1 MLMKLARQ
9 SLWNRRTTALMTLL
23 SLCISMM
30 LLLGIDHL
38 RLEAKRSFTS
48 TVAGTDL
55 IVGARSGQLNL
66 LLYTVFRIGNATN
79 NIQWQSYQQL
89 KAHPQVVWSVPIAL
103 GDSHKGFRV
112 VGTNQDYFRYFRYGE
127 QQQLTLSQGSPFAGV
142 YETVLGAEVARK
154 LNYQLGDELILSHGV
169 GSVSFSQHKDQPFK
183 VVGILAPTGTPV
195 DQSVHVSLEGIE
207 AIHLGW
213 QGGAPAMGRKQAPKP
228 SAEQLAALEP
238 KVITGFMLGLKSK
251 VATFAVQRQINEF
264 KAEPLTAIL
273 PGAALAEL
281 WQMLSMVENLL
292 LVITL
297 LVLGAG
303 LIGLTTTL
311 LAAMKERQREM
322 AILRA
327 IGARPWQLFVLIQ
340 LEVLFLV
347 CGAIVLG
354 FVALVATLFAL
365 QPLLSSQYG
374 LVISVL
380 PWHAHTGAWLAG
392 VVGLSLILGVLPSY
406 LTYRQSVAQGMQV
419 RL

>member
-1 MLMKLARQ
+1 MLLKLARQ
-9 SLWNRRTTALMTLL
+9 SLWSRRGTALLTLV
-23 SLCISMM
+23 SLIISVA

-79 NIQWQSYQQL
+79 NISYQHYEQISR
-89 KAHPQVVWSVPIAL
+89 HPHVKWAIPLAL

-112 VGTNQDYFRYFRYGE
+112 LGTDQNYFEHFRYGE
-127 QQQLTLSQGSPFAGV
+127 QQSLQLAQGRPFAGV
-142 YETVLGAEVARK
+142 YETVLGADVARK
-154 LNYQLGDELILSHGV
+154 LGYQLDQAITLSHGV
-169 GSVSFSQHKDQPFK
+169 GKVSFAEHKDQPFT

-195 DQSVHVSLEGIE
+195 DQSVHVSLQGIE
-207 AIHLGW
+207 AIHIGW
-213 QGGAPAMGRKQAPKP
+213 QNGMPSMRRGAPTLN
-228 SAEQLAALEP
+228 AEQLAALEP
-238 KVITGFMLGLKSK
+238 KVLTGALLGLKSK

-264 KAEPLTAIL
+264 KAEPLSAIL

-292 LVITL
+292 LVITA
-297 LVLGAG
+297 LV
-303 LIGLTTTL
+303 L
-311 LAAMKERQREM
+311 LAAFIGMTTNLLASQRERSREL

-327 IGARPWQLFVLIQ
+327 VGARPWQLFVLIE
-340 LEVLFLV
+340 LEVLLL
-347 CGAIVLG
+347 AVLG
-354 FVALVATLFAL
+354 IIGGFVLLTVSLLLL
-365 QPLLSSQYG
+365 QPWLSSQYG

-380 PWHAHTGAWLAG
+380 AVHPHTGYGLAAML
-392 VVGLSLILGVLPSY
+392 VLALLLGALPAFNA
-406 LTYRQSVAQGMQV
+406 YRQGLTQGLQV